1 MSWLW
6 IYITLMEWVGIV
18 LVVKALG
25 NEQYHIEP
33 KKAGVYF
40 LGNML
45 YYAAFMYFGL
55 PQICSVIGYVLLYAY
70 IYWCYHDG
78 IIKTLAMCVMGL
90 IILGVV
96 ELLLSQGV
104 YYFVP
109 LDLADGWLEAISST
123 LLVVVSALLSKLK
136 IYRLMGLFERWDVSY
151 FFVAFLSLMIFAPV
165 VVLRAFKEL
174 VVAEYFY
181 ITVCILVMWFLI
193 SKIQK
198 NKIENQ
204 LRKKYLESFTE
215 IISQIRRRQHKVKNQ
230 FDTAFGMYRLYDNYD
245 ELVAKQKEFLGR
257 IWDYELP
264 TDAIVL
270 EEPAVVALIYEK
282 INEAIEEGIEV
293 HTIFSCSMLHR
304 GVSDVIWVQILGTLL
319 DNAIEAEEEFDG
331 QKKMWIEIQE
341 QKGNAG
347 KVSIYIANAYYKKSQ
362 DELEQLFEYGYS
374 TKGEGRG
381 IGLYDVKMLVHK
393 NKGDLIVQNGQRDG
407 GDCFELW
414 IVI

>member
-1 MSWLW
+1 MGHDFIILATTEFWEHYGYLGLFAGSFLS
-6 IYITLMEWVGIV
+6 
-18 LVVKALG
+18 ALF
-25 NEQYHIEP
+25 IP
-33 KKAGVYF
+33 
-40 LGNML
+40 LG
-45 YYAAFMYFGL
+45 AD
-55 PQICSVIGYVLLYAY
+55 LLYVSM
-70 IYWCYHDG
+70 
-78 IIKTLAMCVMGL
+78 LAMG
-90 IILGVV
+90 
-96 ELLLSQGV
+96 
-104 YYFVP
+104 FNP
-109 LDLADGWLEAISST
+109 WLC
-123 LLVVVSALLSKLK
+123 L
-136 IYRLMGLFERWDVSY
+136 
-151 FFVAFLSLMIFAPV
+151 FVATTGGWIGGLVIYGVGYAGNATRIRKLFHI
-165 VVLRAFKEL
+165 KEEQL
-174 VVAEYFY
+174 
-181 ITVCILVMWFLI
+181 L
-193 SKIQK
+193 KQK

-319 DNAIEAEEEFDG
+319 DNAIEAEEEFVG

-341 QKGNAG
+341 QKGNTG

-407 GDCFELW
+407 VDCFELW

>member
-1 MSWLW
+1 
-6 IYITLMEWVGIV
+6 
-18 LVVKALG
+18 
-25 NEQYHIEP
+25 
-33 KKAGVYF
+33 
-40 LGNML
+40 
-45 YYAAFMYFGL
+45 
-55 PQICSVIGYVLLYAY
+55 
-70 IYWCYHDG
+70 
-78 IIKTLAMCVMGL
+78 
-90 IILGVV
+90 
-96 ELLLSQGV
+96 
-104 YYFVP
+104 
-109 LDLADGWLEAISST
+109 
-123 LLVVVSALLSKLK
+123 
-136 IYRLMGLFERWDVSY
+136 
-151 FFVAFLSLMIFAPV
+151 
-165 VVLRAFKEL
+165 
-174 VVAEYFY
+174 
-181 ITVCILVMWFLI
+181 
-193 SKIQK
+193 
-198 NKIENQ
+198 
-204 LRKKYLESFTE
+204 
-215 IISQIRRRQHKVKNQ
+215 
-230 FDTAFGMYRLYDNYD
+230 MYRLYDNYD

-293 HTIFSCSMLHR
+293 HTIFSCSMLYR

-347 KVSIYIANAYYKKSQ
+347 KVSIYIANACYKKSQ

>member
-1 MSWLW
+1 M
-6 IYITLMEWVGIV
+6 
-18 LVVKALG
+18 
-25 NEQYHIEP
+25 
-33 KKAGVYF
+33 
-40 LGNML
+40 
-45 YYAAFMYFGL
+45 
-55 PQICSVIGYVLLYAY
+55 
-70 IYWCYHDG
+70 
-78 IIKTLAMCVMGL
+78 
-90 IILGVV
+90 
-96 ELLLSQGV
+96 
-104 YYFVP
+104 
-109 LDLADGWLEAISST
+109 
-123 LLVVVSALLSKLK
+123 
-136 IYRLMGLFERWDVSY
+136 
-151 FFVAFLSLMIFAPV
+151 
-165 VVLRAFKEL
+165 
-174 VVAEYFY
+174 
-181 ITVCILVMWFLI
+181 
-193 SKIQK
+193 
-198 NKIENQ
+198 
-204 LRKKYLESFTE
+204 RKKYLESFTE

-293 HTIFSCSMLHR
+293 HTIFSCSMLYR

-347 KVSIYIANAYYKKSQ
+347 KVSIYIANACYKKSQ

-407 GDCFELW
+407 GD
-414 IVI
+414 

>member
-1 MSWLW
+1 M
-6 IYITLMEWVGIV
+6 
-18 LVVKALG
+18 
-25 NEQYHIEP
+25 
-33 KKAGVYF
+33 
-40 LGNML
+40 
-45 YYAAFMYFGL
+45 
-55 PQICSVIGYVLLYAY
+55 
-70 IYWCYHDG
+70 
-78 IIKTLAMCVMGL
+78 
-90 IILGVV
+90 
-96 ELLLSQGV
+96 
-104 YYFVP
+104 
-109 LDLADGWLEAISST
+109 
-123 LLVVVSALLSKLK
+123 
-136 IYRLMGLFERWDVSY
+136 
-151 FFVAFLSLMIFAPV
+151 SLMIFAPV

-381 IGLYDVKMLVHK
+381 IGLYDVKILVHK